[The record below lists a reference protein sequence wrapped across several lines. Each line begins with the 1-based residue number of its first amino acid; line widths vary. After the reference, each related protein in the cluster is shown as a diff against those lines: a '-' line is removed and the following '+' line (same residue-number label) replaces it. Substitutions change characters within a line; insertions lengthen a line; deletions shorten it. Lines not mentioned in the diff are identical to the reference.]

1 MMINIIILGIIV
13 SIIFYEITDISPG
26 GIVVPGLMVM
36 YVNQFDKM
44 VYTVIVAII
53 TYLVVK
59 FISRYLVIFGKRRF
73 VILILVSI
81 LINFLLQLL
90 LHSFSINL
98 LNMSIIGYSIAGI
111 IANDMYK
118 QGIKRTIPSLAIVIV
133 VLELIII
140 VYQQLGVSH
149 EKTS

>member
-26 GIVVPGLMVM
+26 GIVVPGLMVL

-44 VYTVIVAII
+44 IYTVIVAII
-53 TYLVVK
+53 SYLVVK

-73 VILILVSI
+73 VVLILISI
-81 LINFLLQLL
+81 LINFLLQLFL
-90 LHSFSINL
+90 NSFSISL

-118 QGIKRTIPSLAIVIV
+118 QGIKRTLPALAIVV
-133 VLELIII
+133 VLLELIIL
-140 VYQQLGVSH
+140 VYQQLGA
-149 EKTS
+149 

>member
-1 MMINIIILGIIV
+1 MMINVIILGIII

-36 YVNQFDKM
+36 YINQIDKI

-73 VILILVSI
+73 VVLILVSI
-81 LINFLLQLL
+81 FINFLLQAL

-98 LNMSIIGYSIAGI
+98 LSVSIIGYSIAGI

-118 QGIKRTIPSLAIVIV
+118 QGIKRTVPALAIVLVI
-133 VLELIII
+133 LELILL
-140 VYQQLGVSH
+140 VSNQLGV
-149 EKTS
+149 

>member
-1 MMINIIILGIIV
+1 MINIIILGIIV

-44 VYTVIVAII
+44 IYTVIVAII

-140 VYQQLGVSH
+140 VYQQLGV
-149 EKTS
+149 

>member
-1 MMINIIILGIIV
+1 MVLNMMINIIILGIIV

-44 VYTVIVAII
+44 IYTVIVAII

-81 LINFLLQLL
+81 LINFLLQTL

-98 LNMSIIGYSIAGI
+98 LSMSIIGYSIAGI

-118 QGIKRTIPSLAIVIV
+118 QGIKRTLPALAIVLV
-133 VLELIII
+133 VLELIIL
-140 VYQQLGVSH
+140 VYQQLGA
-149 EKTS
+149 

>member
-1 MMINIIILGIIV
+1 MINIIILGIIV

-111 IANDMYK
+111 IANDMYR

-140 VYQQLGVSH
+140 VYQQLGV
-149 EKTS
+149 

>member
-111 IANDMYK
+111 IANDMYR

-140 VYQQLGVSH
+140 VCQQLGV
-149 EKTS
+149 

>member
-44 VYTVIVAII
+44 IYTVIVAII

-81 LINFLLQLL
+81 LINFLLQTL

-98 LNMSIIGYSIAGI
+98 LSMSIIGYSIAGI

-118 QGIKRTIPSLAIVIV
+118 QGIKRTLPALAIVLV
-133 VLELIII
+133 VLELIIL
-140 VYQQLGVSH
+140 VYQQLGA
-149 EKTS
+149 

>member
-44 VYTVIVAII
+44 IYTVIVAII

-140 VYQQLGVSH
+140 VYQQLGV
-149 EKTS
+149 

>member
-140 VYQQLGVSH
+140 VYQQLGV
-149 EKTS
+149 

>member
-26 GIVVPGLMVM
+26 GIVVPGLMVL

-44 VYTVIVAII
+44 IYTVIVAII
-53 TYLVVK
+53 SYLVVR

-73 VILILVSI
+73 VVLILISI

-90 LHSFSINL
+90 LNSFSISL

-118 QGIKRTIPSLAIVIV
+118 QGIKRTLPALAIVV
-133 VLELIII
+133 VLLELIIL
-140 VYQQLGVSH
+140 VYQQLGA
-149 EKTS
+149 

>member
-1 MMINIIILGIIV
+1 MINIIILGIIV

-53 TYLVVK
+53 TCLVVK

-111 IANDMYK
+111 IANDMYR

-140 VYQQLGVSH
+140 VYQQLGV
-149 EKTS
+149 

>member
-1 MMINIIILGIIV
+1 MVLNMMINIIILGIIV

-44 VYTVIVAII
+44 IYTVIVAII

-73 VILILVSI
+73 VILILISI
-81 LINFLLQLL
+81 LINFLLQTL

-98 LNMSIIGYSIAGI
+98 LSMSIIGYSIAGI

-118 QGIKRTIPSLAIVIV
+118 QG
-133 VLELIII
+133 
-140 VYQQLGVSH
+140 
-149 EKTS
+149 

>member
-1 MMINIIILGIIV
+1 MINIIILGIIV

-44 VYTVIVAII
+44 IYTVIVAII

-111 IANDMYK
+111 IANDMYR

-140 VYQQLGVSH
+140 VYQQLGV
-149 EKTS
+149 

>member
-44 VYTVIVAII
+44 IYTVIVAII
-53 TYLVVK
+53 TYLLVK

-118 QGIKRTIPSLAIVIV
+118 QGIKRTLPSLAIVIV
-133 VLELIII
+133 VLELIIL
-140 VYQQLGVSH
+140 VYQQLGA
-149 EKTS
+149 

>member
-1 MMINIIILGIIV
+1 MINIIILGIIV

-44 VYTVIVAII
+44 IYTVIVAII

-81 LINFLLQLL
+81 LINFLLQTL

-98 LNMSIIGYSIAGI
+98 LSVSIIGYSIAGI

-118 QGIKRTIPSLAIVIV
+118 QGIKRTLPALAIVLV
-133 VLELIII
+133 VLELIIL
-140 VYQQLGVSH
+140 VYQQLGA
-149 EKTS
+149 

>member
-111 IANDMYK
+111 IANDMYR

-140 VYQQLGVSH
+140 VYQQLGV
-149 EKTS
+149 

>member
-1 MMINIIILGIIV
+1 MVLNMMINIIILGIIV

-44 VYTVIVAII
+44 IYTVIVAII

-73 VILILVSI
+73 VILILISI
-81 LINFLLQLL
+81 LINFLLQTL

-98 LNMSIIGYSIAGI
+98 LSVSIIGYSIAGI

-118 QGIKRTIPSLAIVIV
+118 QGIKRTLPALAIVLV
-133 VLELIII
+133 VLELIIL
-140 VYQQLGVSH
+140 VYQQLGA
-149 EKTS
+149 

>member
-44 VYTVIVAII
+44 IYTVIVAII

-81 LINFLLQLL
+81 LINFLLQTL

-98 LNMSIIGYSIAGI
+98 LSVSIIGYSIAGI

-118 QGIKRTIPSLAIVIV
+118 QGIKRTLPALAIVLV
-133 VLELIII
+133 VLELIIL
-140 VYQQLGVSH
+140 VYQQLGA
-149 EKTS
+149 

>member
-1 MMINIIILGIIV
+1 MVLNMMINIIILGIIV

-44 VYTVIVAII
+44 IYTVIVAII

-81 LINFLLQLL
+81 LINFLLQTL

-98 LNMSIIGYSIAGI
+98 LSVSIIGYSIAGI

-118 QGIKRTIPSLAIVIV
+118 QGIKRTLPALAIVLV
-133 VLELIII
+133 VLELIIL
-140 VYQQLGVSH
+140 VYQQLGA
-149 EKTS
+149 

>member
-1 MMINIIILGIIV
+1 
-13 SIIFYEITDISPG
+13 
-26 GIVVPGLMVM
+26 

-44 VYTVIVAII
+44 IYTVIVAII

-140 VYQQLGVSH
+140 VYQQLGV
-149 EKTS
+149 

>member
-1 MMINIIILGIIV
+1 MINIIILGIIV

-140 VYQQLGVSH
+140 VYQQLGV
-149 EKTS
+149 

>member
-44 VYTVIVAII
+44 IYTVIVAII

-73 VILILVSI
+73 VILILISI
-81 LINFLLQLL
+81 LINFLLQTL

-98 LNMSIIGYSIAGI
+98 LSVSIIGYSIAGI

-118 QGIKRTIPSLAIVIV
+118 QGIKRTLPALAIVLV
-133 VLELIII
+133 VLELIIL
-140 VYQQLGVSH
+140 VYQQLGA
-149 EKTS
+149 

>member
-26 GIVVPGLMVM
+26 GIVVPGLMVL

-44 VYTVIVAII
+44 IYTVIVAII
-53 TYLVVK
+53 SYLVVK

-73 VILILVSI
+73 VVLILISI

-90 LHSFSINL
+90 LNSFSISL

-118 QGIKRTIPSLAIVIV
+118 QGIKRTLPALAIVV
-133 VLELIII
+133 VLLELIIL
-140 VYQQLGVSH
+140 VYQQLGA
-149 EKTS
+149 